1 MLGGAGCRRWRR
13 RGCRR
18 IGREHV
24 SIPRRIATA
33 VLAALM
39 VVSVLPAMPA
49 LAQTGSS
56 SEGTDFWLA
65 FPTNYSGTPE
75 LSLYLASDR
84 SAEGTVAIPAI
95 GFAATFSTTPGQVPT
110 VRLRTAAQLSASDGI
125 ASAGVHVKIGRA
137 LV

>member
-1 MLGGAGCRRWRR
+1 
-13 RGCRR
+13 
-18 IGREHV
+18 
-24 SIPRRIATA
+24 
-33 VLAALM
+33 M

-95 GFAATFSTTPGQVPT
+95 GFAATFSTKPGPVTT
-110 VRLRTAAQLSASDGI
+110 VRLPTAAHIDGKRVGWGK
-125 ASAGVHVKIGRA
+125 SVEGRVDMWGRRA
-137 LV
+137 